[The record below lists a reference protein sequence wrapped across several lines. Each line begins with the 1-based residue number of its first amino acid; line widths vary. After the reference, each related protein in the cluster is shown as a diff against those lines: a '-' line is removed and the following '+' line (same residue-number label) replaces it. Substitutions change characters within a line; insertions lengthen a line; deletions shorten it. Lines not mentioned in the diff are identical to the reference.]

1 MHCIRMNYYPFYF
14 RLLGR
19 LKRKDPI
26 QIKLEQLEQGFSL
39 YLNGA
44 NSELR
49 NYHRK
54 INSHGYLK
62 NETKTTR
69 ANGELCEIFT
79 EIAL

>member
-1 MHCIRMNYYPFYF
+1 MNYDPFYF

-19 LKRKDPI
+19 LKRKDAI

-49 NYHRK
+49 NHHRK
-54 INSHGYLK
+54 TDSRGYLK

-69 ANGELCEIFT
+69 TNSELHESFT
-79 EIAL
+79 DIAV